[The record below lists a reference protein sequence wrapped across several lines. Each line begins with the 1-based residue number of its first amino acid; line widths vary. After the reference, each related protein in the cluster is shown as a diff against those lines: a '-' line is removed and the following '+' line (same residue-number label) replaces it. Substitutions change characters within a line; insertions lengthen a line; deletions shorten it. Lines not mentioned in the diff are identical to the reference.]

1 MNVNKKSSENGI
13 PEERVLFT
21 LRGSVKKRLVT
32 AAVFGLFLLMTLA
45 GALILKSVN
54 ATVMGAGALI
64 LSFWPLADAFDR
76 IAVSNL
82 RIRYSKFSKFTA
94 KTEDV
99 PLDRLALCSETSDGK
114 KIEMLFLTDDS
125 KTPQSVRCLIFD
137 KADENAL
144 LLTRLPCPKQE
155 DLKHILESI
164 K

>member
-54 ATVMGAGALI
+54 VTVMGAGALI

-94 KTEDV
+94 NLGQK
-99 PLDRLALCSETSDGK
+99 
-114 KIEMLFLTDDS
+114 
-125 KTPQSVRCLIFD
+125 
-137 KADENAL
+137 
-144 LLTRLPCPKQE
+144 
-155 DLKHILESI
+155 
-164 K
+164 